1 MFYVE
6 QILKNGITV
15 SNIKY
20 VMACGILLDF
30 AMLLFREVQILFIFL
45 SALYTQMCFLALH
58 QQCVIKLFG
67 LCQYDKYKTVNQ
79 CSSPFY
85 FHLLQRV
92 VQRGPVSPSPYFPS
106 GETLHDYI

>member
-79 CSSPFY
+79 CSFP
-85 FHLLQRV
+85 LLFSSTAKSSTKRSYV
-92 VQRGPVSPSPYFPS
+92 PITLFPQW
-106 GETLHDYI
+106 